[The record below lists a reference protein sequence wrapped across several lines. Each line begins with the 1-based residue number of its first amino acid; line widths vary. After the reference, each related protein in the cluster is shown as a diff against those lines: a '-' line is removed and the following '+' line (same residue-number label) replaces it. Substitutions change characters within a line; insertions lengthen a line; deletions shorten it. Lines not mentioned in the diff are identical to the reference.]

1 MHRPS
6 RTGCC
11 DHQRIP
17 ARFPLHRLRTSAE
30 RLHQNRGMDCAG
42 ARGLRFPAL
51 PVKPEPETVFLMR
64 NPLMA
69 ILPEDHPL
77 QDLEAFPV
85 ETLCKEPF
93 LLPEKGS
100 KAEISG
106 IFEHSR
112 LMPPSPLGATMPFS
126 RWWKAVW
133 ASACCRS
140 WFCAASLIAPRFARF
155 FLAYRDI
162 VPALRSKKSVPL
174 ALKRFLD
181 DLPFRFPAAR
191 LKGKPFLSPV
201 RSSFP

>member
-1 MHRPS
+1 
-6 RTGCC
+6 
-11 DHQRIP
+11 
-17 ARFPLHRLRTSAE
+17 
-30 RLHQNRGMDCAG
+30 MDCAG

-51 PVKPEPETVFLMR
+51 PVKPEPETVFLMCD
-64 NPLMA
+64 PLMA

-85 ETLCKEPF
+85 ESLCKEPF

-100 KAEISG
+100 KVEISG

-112 LMPPSPLGATMPFS
+112 LTPHVPFPTWGNDAILSMAESGLGVSVLPQLIL
-126 RWWKAVW
+126 R
-133 ASACCRS
+133 R
-140 WFCAASLIAPRFARF
+140 IAPRFARF

-174 ALKRFLD
+174 ALKRFFD

-191 LKGKPFLSPV
+191 LKGKPFISPT

>member
-1 MHRPS
+1 
-6 RTGCC
+6 
-11 DHQRIP
+11 
-17 ARFPLHRLRTSAE
+17 
-30 RLHQNRGMDCAG
+30 MDCAG

-64 NPLMA
+64 NPSMA

-85 ETLCKEPF
+85 EALCKEPF

-112 LMPPSPLGATMPFS
+112 LTPHVPFPTRGNDAILSMAESGLGVSVLPQLVLRRIPYRAAIRPLSP
-126 RWWKAVW
+126 
-133 ASACCRS
+133 
-140 WFCAASLIAPRFARF
+140 
-155 FLAYRDI
+155 LAYRDI
-162 VPALRSKKSVPL
+162 VPALHSKKSAPL
-174 ALKRFLD
+174 TVKRFFD
-181 DLPFRFPAAR
+181 DLPFHFPAAR
-191 LKGKPFLSPV
+191 LKGKPFISPV